1 MNNIEKLLKDR
12 SESKCELCESS
23 EKLNVYV
30 VPPKTNAL
38 AENSALICSSCLSQ
52 IEDPGKTVS
61 NHWRCLNTSM
71 WSEVPAVKV
80 IAWRM
85 LNRLRSE
92 GWPQDLLDQLYLDDE
107 TLVWAKEGM
116 PEEKEKAENIKYLD
130 SNGSVLSDGDSV
142 TLIKDLDV
150 KGAGFTA
157 KRGTAVKNISLV
169 EDNPEQIMAR
179 VNGSQIILL
188 TKFVKKSN

>member
-1 MNNIEKLLKDR
+1 MSNEQTLNER
-12 SESKCELCESS
+12 SGSKCELCESTAN
-23 EKLNVYV
+23 LNVYAV
-30 VPPKTNAL
+30 QPQRTGSAD
-38 AENSALICSSCLSQ
+38 ESALICETCLTQ
-52 IEDPGKTVS
+52 LEDPAKTVS

-85 LNRLRSE
+85 LDRLKGE

-107 TLVWAKEGM
+107 QLAWAMAGLPKE
-116 PEEKEKAENIKYLD
+116 EETVEEIKHVD
-130 SNGSVLSDGDSV
+130 SNGSVLLDGDTV

-157 KRGTAVKNISLV
+157 KRGTAVRNIKLV
-169 EDNPEQIMAR
+169 DDNPEHISAK
-179 VNGSQIILL
+179 VNGSQIIIL
-188 TKFVKKSN
+188 TKFVKKTG

>member
-1 MNNIEKLLKDR
+1 MSLEQQLKER
-12 SESKCELCESS
+12 GNSKCELCESTGNLRIYS
-23 EKLNVYV
+23 
-30 VPPKTNAL
+30 VPPKADITADK
-38 AENSALICSSCLSQ
+38 SVLICETCFTQ
-52 IEDPGKTVS
+52 IENPAQTDS

-85 LNRLRSE
+85 LHRQRAE

-107 TLVWAKEGM
+107 ILSWAKASL
-116 PEEKEKAENIKYLD
+116 PEEKEKTESIKHID
-130 SNGSVLSDGDSV
+130 SNGSILTDGDAI

-169 EDNPEQIMAR
+169 EDNPEHIMGR
-179 VNGSQIILL
+179 VNGSQIVIL

>member
-1 MNNIEKLLKDR
+1 MSTEQILNER
-12 SESKCELCESS
+12 SGSKCELCESTKS
-23 EKLNVYV
+23 LSAFAVQPQRTGSADE
-30 VPPKTNAL
+30 
-38 AENSALICSSCLSQ
+38 SALICETCLTQ
-52 IEDPGKTVS
+52 LEDPAKIVS

-85 LNRLRSE
+85 LDRLKGE

-107 TLVWAKEGM
+107 QLAWAKAGL
-116 PEEKEKAENIKYLD
+116 PKEKETVEEIKHVD
-130 SNGSVLSDGDSV
+130 SNGSVLLDGDTV

-157 KRGTAVKNISLV
+157 KRGTSVKNIKLV
-169 EDNPEQIMAR
+169 EDNPEHITAR
-179 VNGSQIILL
+179 VNGSQIVIL
-188 TKFVKKSN
+188 TQFVKK